1 MRYSIG
7 LDVSGTNLSAGV
19 VDETGTVISHAVL
32 PADAGRSIVAIT
44 SDMAEVSRMAVRNAG
59 MEISDMS
66 SWGIGMPSCI
76 NPATGLLVH
85 ANCFG
90 WRNVPI
96 GEYLL
101 PQTELPLY
109 IENDANCAVLGEMV
123 AGAAKSFRNVIM
135 LTLGT
140 GVGGGIILNG
150 TIYAGADRMGAELGH
165 TKLVFGGRKCTCGQ
179 SGCLDGYCSARGL
192 VETAVENLTEK
203 SALWALCHYDI
214 RKLEAQMI
222 TQAAV
227 DGDSCAESIWDLYI
241 SQLAAAIGNFIAV
254 FRPEIVILGGG
265 VAKAGQLL
273 LEPLKQKVA
282 ESTFAASEI
291 GIPEIRLA
299 EAGNDAGIIG
309 AAMLEQYGAKRIQ
322 S

>member
-1 MRYSIG
+1 
-7 LDVSGTNLSAGV
+7 
-19 VDETGTVISHAVL
+19 
-32 PADAGRSIVAIT
+32 
-44 SDMAEVSRMAVRNAG
+44 
-59 MEISDMS
+59 
-66 SWGIGMPSCI
+66 
-76 NPATGLLVH
+76 
-85 ANCFG
+85 
-90 WRNVPI
+90 
-96 GEYLL
+96 
-101 PQTELPLY
+101 
-109 IENDANCAVLGEMV
+109 
-123 AGAAKSFRNVIM
+123 M

-192 VETAVENLTEK
+192 VETAAENMTEK
-203 SALWALCHYDI
+203 SALWAMCHYDI
-214 RKLEAQMI
+214 RKLEARMV
-222 TQAAV
+222 TQAV
-227 DGDSCAESIWDLYI
+227 MDGDPCAESVWDLYI
-241 SQLAAAIGNFIAV
+241 SQLAVAIGNFIAI

-265 VAKAGQLL
+265 VARAGQLL
-273 LEPLKQKVA
+273 LDPLRLKVK

-322 S
+322 

>member
-1 MRYSIG
+1 
-7 LDVSGTNLSAGV
+7 
-19 VDETGTVISHAVL
+19 
-32 PADAGRSIVAIT
+32 
-44 SDMAEVSRMAVRNAG
+44 
-59 MEISDMS
+59 
-66 SWGIGMPSCI
+66 
-76 NPATGLLVH
+76 
-85 ANCFG
+85 
-90 WRNVPI
+90 
-96 GEYLL
+96 
-101 PQTELPLY
+101 
-109 IENDANCAVLGEMV
+109 MV

-309 AAMLEQYGAKRIQ
+309 AAMLEQYGTKRIQ